1 MLVNDLVN
9 CCKSLLQELTNDLF
23 VCFVFNWINF
33 LKLKTRKFNIRLSL
47 AFPLFFSQFLVSLF
61 RSTGWIRQWLRYHKL
76 FTFYCY
82 KVNKKVY
89 KIFIL
94 KKLLPNLLIELIARV
109 TDVWIVLFI
118 KLQERF
124 SWSTF
129 NLCSL

>member
-61 RSTGWIRQWLRYHKL
+61 RSTGWIRQWLGYHKL

-94 KKLLPNLLIELIARV
+94 KKLFPNLLIELIARV